1 MKVSL
6 ALKIFKDYQKANLR
20 PSTIAGYRYL
30 MDLFEEFFGGKDVS
44 SLSSEDVYHFLEM
57 ITESNSKATK
67 GHRYAQLK
75 AFLNFIIMNYE
86 LDVSNPLDT
95 PLMRKTFRKPKTEPR
110 KTIPREIIDELV
122 FKCKDLRDRLILEL
136 QAKCGARIG
145 EVLKIRVKDIDGRR
159 INRLKTYIQQK
170 GLTDDDRVF
179 NLCYTAARSLI
190 KGIGKKVGVKLNP
203 HDLRRHSATFA
214 SRNGV
219 PIEIIS
225 KVLLRHQNLKTTQL
239 YLGKVTDS
247 EAQRPSAGW
256 ISYMVSNSIGNRHFL
271 GPFRHTIAS
280 EAVEKV
286 SEECPLLSC
295 ITSRIFN
302 H

>member
-6 ALKIFKDYQKANLR
+6 ALKIFRDYQKANLR
-20 PSTIAGYRYL
+20 PGTIAGYRYL
-30 MDLFEEFFGGKDVS
+30 MNLFEEFFGGKDVS
-44 SLSSEDVYHFLEM
+44 SIGSEDVYHFLEM
-57 ITESNSKATK
+57 VTESNSKSTK

-159 INRLKTYIQQK
+159 IIIRDPKSGKHNEVIFMPEQIANRLKTYIQQK

-190 KGIGKKVGVKLNP
+190 KEIGKKVGVKLNP

-239 YLGKVTDS
+239 YLGKVTDA
-247 EAQRPSAGW
+247 EAIRWMDILHG
-256 ISYMVSNSIGNRHFL
+256 
-271 GPFRHTIAS
+271 
-280 EAVEKV
+280 E
-286 SEECPLLSC
+286 
-295 ITSRIFN
+295 
-302 H
+302 

>member
-30 MDLFEEFFGGKDVS
+30 MNLFEEFFGGKDVS
-44 SLSSEDVYHFLEM
+44 SLGSEDVYHFLEM
-57 ITESNSKATK
+57 ITESNSKSTK

-75 AFLNFIIMNYE
+75 AFLNFIIMNHE

-159 INRLKTYIQQK
+159 IIIRDPKSGKHNEVIFMPEQIANRLKTYIQQK

-247 EAQRPSAGW
+247 EAIRWMDILHG
-256 ISYMVSNSIGNRHFL
+256 
-271 GPFRHTIAS
+271 
-280 EAVEKV
+280 E
-286 SEECPLLSC
+286 
-295 ITSRIFN
+295 
-302 H
+302 